1 MNFLRSC
8 SFTKN
13 NFFIWICVNALCAL
27 LVGQFALAEPGGNA
41 GSVKTTNKYPSKA
54 VKIIVSY
61 PPGGST
67 DIVARILFQQIS
79 ESTGQQ
85 FIIENR
91 AGAGGNIGAELVAH
105 SPADGYTLLIATTAH
120 AINMSL
126 FKQLGYDIQ
135 QDFVPVSLLTQGP
148 LVLVANPKFAANN
161 VHELIALAKG
171 GTPISFASSGNGQ
184 STHLSAELFNSM
196 AGIKMQ
202 HIPYKGSAPALSDV
216 MAGQVEVM
224 FDTTLSAMPFIKAG
238 KLKALGVT
246 GSQRS
251 QAAPEIPTIAESG
264 LNGYEVFAWNGV
276 LAPAGTPKAVIVQL
290 NEEIKKAMLN
300 PNVREKFNAQGFAGI
315 GNSPEH
321 FSSFLKDEVEKWSK
335 TVKASG
341 ATVD

>member
-1 MNFLRSC
+1 MNFLKPSIVTR
-8 SFTKN
+8 N
-13 NFFIWICVNALCAL
+13 NFFIRVCFSAIYAL
-27 LVGQFALAEPGGNA
+27 LVCHLALAQPVGNTA
-41 GSVKTTNKYPSKA
+41 SVKTASKFPNKT

-105 SPADGYTLLIATTAH
+105 SPPDGYTLLIATTAH

-135 QDFVPVSLLTQGP
+135 KDFVPVSLLTQGP

-161 VHELIALAKG
+161 VHELIVLAKG
-171 GTPISFASSGNGQ
+171 GKPISFASSGNGQ

-251 QAAPEIPTIAESG
+251 QVAPEIPTISESG

-276 LAPAGTPKAVIVQL
+276 LAPGGTPKAVILQL
-290 NEEIKKAMLN
+290 NEEIKKAMT
-300 PNVREKFNAQGFAGI
+300 
-315 GNSPEH
+315 
-321 FSSFLKDEVEKWSK
+321 LKKKRNK
-335 TVKASG
+335 TKR
-341 ATVD
+341 TI

>member
-1 MNFLRSC
+1 MNFLKSRVLNRKR
-8 SFTKN
+8 FLT
-13 NFFIWICVNALCAL
+13 WIYFSAVSTL
-27 LVGQFALAEPGGNA
+27 LVVQFALSQTVGNNA
-41 GSVKTTNKYPSKA
+41 NLKTANNFPSKA

-67 DIVARILFQQIS
+67 DIVARTLFQQIS
-79 ESTGQQ
+79 ETTGQQ

-91 AGAGGNIGAELVAH
+91 PGAGGNIGAEFVAH

-135 QDFVPVSLLTQGP
+135 KDFVPVSLLTQGP

-161 VHELIALAKG
+161 VHELIVLAKG
-171 GTPISFASSGNGQ
+171 GKPISFASSGNGQ

-251 QAAPEIPTIAESG
+251 QVAPEIPTISESG

-276 LAPAGTPKAVIVQL
+276 LAPGGTPKAVILQL
-290 NEEIKKAMLN
+290 NEEIKKAMVN
-300 PNVREKFNAQGFAGI
+300 PNVREKFSTQGFAAI
-315 GNSPEH
+315 GNSPEQ
-321 FSSFLKDEVEKWSK
+321 FTSFLKDEVEKWSK